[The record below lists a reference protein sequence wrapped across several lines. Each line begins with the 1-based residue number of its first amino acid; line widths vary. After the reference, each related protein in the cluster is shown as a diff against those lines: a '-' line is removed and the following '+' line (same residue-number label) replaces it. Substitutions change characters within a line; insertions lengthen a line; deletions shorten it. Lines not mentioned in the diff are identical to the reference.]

1 MTLIRGAAELRS
13 FQYRSASQDGTL
25 HTGELLAP
33 NVENAVATLRAR
45 GQWPLHLSVSAPSS
59 FSRKRMPVRELGV
72 GFRVLATILE
82 AKVPPGR
89 VMRVAA
95 PSMPPAWQRSIP
107 AISAALESGDSFS
120 ASVVAGGVRIP
131 PDIDGLL
138 RAGEAAGDLAG
149 ALRRSAELA
158 EKSAAMRAAVLDALA
173 YPALLLTAAGGVIGL
188 LVAVVIPRFAE
199 VLTSLGQ
206 ELPASTRAVLNLA
219 ALIRVGLLPSV
230 VALGLVAVVFAQWR
244 ATRAGALQWHQF
256 LLSVPVLGELRHA
269 FASAR
274 VADALAALLDCGL
287 PVARA
292 IPFAAASSGDT
303 ALQARMLGARQRIVE
318 GQSIASAFEGT
329 HSLTVSATRLI
340 GAGEAGG
347 ALSALLRHAAL
358 LEGERATVRTKSL
371 MRVIEPALI
380 LLLGGV
386 VSGVAVALLQAVY
399 SVRVDRL

>member
-1 MTLIRGAAELRS
+1 MSSNSGAAELRS
-13 FQYRSASQDGTL
+13 FRYRSTSHDGTL
-25 HTGELLAP
+25 HSGELLAP
-33 NVENAVATLRAR
+33 TSEQAIATLRAR
-45 GQWPLHLSVSAPSS
+45 GQWPLQLTASVASTFRRQS
-59 FSRKRMPVRELGV
+59 MPVRELGV

-82 AKVPPGR
+82 AKIPAGR

-95 PSMPPAWQRSIP
+95 PSMPPTWQRSI
-107 AISAALESGDSFS
+107 AAVSAALESGKSFS
-120 ASVVAGGVRIP
+120 ASVVAGGVQIP
-131 PDIDGLL
+131 AEIDGLL

-173 YPALLLTAAGGVIGL
+173 YPALLLTAAAGVIGL

-206 ELPASTRAVLNLA
+206 ELPPSTRAVLSIA
-219 ALIRVGLLPSV
+219 ALIRVGLLPAVVSLV
-230 VALGLVAVVFAQWR
+230 VATAVLARWC
-244 ATRAGALQWHQF
+244 ATRAGALQWHQL

-292 IPFAAASSGDT
+292 IPFAAASSGDS
-303 ALQARMLGARQRIVE
+303 ALQARMLDACQRIVE
-318 GQSIASAFEGT
+318 GESIASAFEST
-329 HSLTVSATRLI
+329 RALTVSATRLI

-347 ALSALLRHAAL
+347 ALSALLRHAAV
-358 LEGERATVRTKSL
+358 LESERATVRTKSL